1 MPRSMVGLLAT
12 LGAAVSIV
20 ASLAH
25 GDLFWAAIAAAAA
38 APGLAA
44 FLALP
49 PRKKGLHPCRTSRS

>member
-12 LGAAVSIV
+12 LGAAVSMV

-38 APGLAA
+38 ATGLAA
-44 FLALP
+44 FLTLP